1 MMSLLKQINYYEV
14 KYENLVENL
23 ETTVKSLLKFL
34 ELPWTLDKKV

>member
-34 ELPWTLDKKV
+34 ELP